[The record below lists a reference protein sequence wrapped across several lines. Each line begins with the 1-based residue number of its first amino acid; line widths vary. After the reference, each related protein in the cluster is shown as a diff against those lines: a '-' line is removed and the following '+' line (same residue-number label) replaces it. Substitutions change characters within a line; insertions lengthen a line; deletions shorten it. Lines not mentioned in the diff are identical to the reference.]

1 MSGGIGQGIDDL
13 ELLDDRA
20 GPAMGDDDRQRVFVL
35 GPSVNEMNV
44 EAIDLRD
51 ELRQCFQPRLAL
63 APVVIGH
70 PVAGEFLNRRHLDA
84 LCVVCYGLPF
94 GPPSCGDA
102 PAQVGELLIGDADS
116 ERTDCRL
123 GRDVDGARL
132 HAGCGHFLSSCAR
145 SCNIGD
151 HIPPLPRHW
160 HPSID
165 WFPHWS
171 YWSPTGS
178 FSNPPW

>member
-20 GPAMGDDDRQRVFVL
+20 GPAMGDDERQGAFVL

-51 ELRQCFQPRLAL
+51 ELRQCVQPRLAR

-70 PVAGEFLNRRHLDA
+70 PVAGEFLHRRQLDA
-84 LCVVCYGLPF
+84 LCVVCYGLAF
-94 GPPSCGDA
+94 RPPSCGDT

-116 ERTDCRL
+116 ERTDRRL
-123 GRDVDGARL
+123 GRDVDGARV
-132 HAGCGHFLSSCAR
+132 HAGCGHFLPPVPASSSSVTTFRLYLA
-145 SCNIGD
+145 
-151 HIPPLPRHW
+151 
-160 HPSID
+160 
-165 WFPHWS
+165 
-171 YWSPTGS
+171 TGTCQLTGFLTGQS
-178 FSNPPW
+178 VNAKT